1 MRLIFLTVVL
11 TGFLSF
17 PVFAGEPAGFSFS
30 ERSVYSFRYNAANNL
45 PLNNYFVKE
54 IARFN
59 YLNLYKT
66 NYQLDYEFRIYLQ
79 EINDTAVSVNC
90 SITPLALKGDVFY
103 EQFNLSDVMIPS
115 VCDFVI
121 NVQDAQKRNTASIQ
135 VSDCQVSTSP
145 ENVFTLKGFI
155 PDNKPAFEISD
166 VRFKYLPGNKT
177 LFEQRVSAINHY
189 LACLELAKFAMNKPR
204 SINPDTREN
213 TLTAFCKI
221 HDLQRL
227 LTYLNRQDHSR
238 LTDIPLH
245 YASEFKSNV
254 EFLDSQ
260 VRRLTTIFYQ
270 NMDTL
275 TISLNS
281 DDYLAAATQII
292 EIQKGYLKALTRA
305 NYLFEPVFMAMAH
318 YFPRPDGWSAL
329 MDEMKSLYKNDATT
343 RQRIQPEVFGKLLIS
358 SYIKET
364 DSLIAGENFTDAVLM
379 LESAEIAC
387 EDMSDDDCGLNVFHR
402 LSLSKYGIY
411 DSYISVA
418 RSAIE
423 AGNLNLAYKYLLMAR
438 DFQKNNSNLIITA
451 GQVNTDLEK
460 LAQLLL
466 DVGRGTDYSHLTDE
480 NLEYLD
486 KAWEIYQM
494 INVHDFDHII
504 TRLLQKYNYE

>member
-1 MRLIFLTVVL
+1 MRLIILTIAFSGL
-11 TGFLSF
+11 LSNWLI
-17 PVFAGEPAGFSFS
+17 AGEPAGFNIS
-30 ERSVYSFRYNAANNL
+30 ERSVYSFRYNAANNF

-79 EINDTAVSVNC
+79 KVNDTAVSVNC
-90 SITPLALKGDVFY
+90 SVTPLELKGDVFY
-103 EQFNLSDVMIPS
+103 ERFNLSDVMIPS

-121 NVQDAQKRNTASIQ
+121 NVKDDQNRNKTAIQ
-135 VSDCQVSTSP
+135 VSDCQVSMSP

-166 VRFKYLPGNKT
+166 VRFKYLPDNKT
-177 LFEQRVSAINHY
+177 LFEQRISAINHY
-189 LACLELAKFAMNKPR
+189 LACLELSKFAMNKPR
-204 SINPDTREN
+204 TINPDTREN
-213 TLTAFCKI
+213 TLPAFLKI

-227 LTYLNRQDHSR
+227 LEYLNRQDHSR
-238 LTDIPLH
+238 LTDIPLQ
-245 YASEFKSNV
+245 YANEYKSNIG
-254 EFLDSQ
+254 FLDSQ
-260 VRRLTTIFYQ
+260 VRRLTTVFYQ

-275 TISLNS
+275 TVCLNS
-281 DDYLAAATQII
+281 EDYLAASSQII
-292 EIQKGYLKALTRA
+292 AIQKGYLRALTRA
-305 NYLFEPVFMAMAH
+305 NYLFEPVFMEMAH
-318 YFPRPDGWSAL
+318 YFPRPDGWSLL
-329 MDEMKSLYKNDATT
+329 MNEMKNLFKNSVTT
-343 RQRIQPEVFGKLLIS
+343 RERIHPEDFGKLLID
-358 SYIKET
+358 SYIQET
-364 DSLIAGENFTDAVLM
+364 DSLIASENFTDAVLM

-387 EDMSDDDCGLNVFHR
+387 EDMSDDDCGLDVFRR

-438 DFQKNNSNLIITA
+438 DFQKTNSNLIITA
-451 GQVNTDLEK
+451 GQVNSDLEK
-460 LAQLLL
+460 LAWLLL
-466 DVGRGTDYSHLTDE
+466 DAGRGTDYSHLTEE
-480 NLEYLD
+480 NLAYLD
-486 KAWEIYQM
+486 KAWDIYQM